1 MILPGFDTFVAIDWS
16 GARNSY
22 KGIAVAKCSRGRSAP
37 KLVPSKVNAHW
48 TRTEIADWLCDEL
61 NGASR
66 VLVGLDFAFGF
77 PFDEKTGYL
86 HGHMNEQQK
95 TVFDLWESIDD
106 NSCGEMDFGCNT
118 FTNDVRFAPLFWKSG
133 RSPAGWSSRKRRTEL
148 ACAETTN
155 TRPETVYKLVGSKQV
170 GRASITG
177 IRVLHYI
184 RRVRRSRVSIWPFE
198 RPKGSTIT
206 EIYPTLFRKSA
217 TNSTAKLRTLE
228 DLNKALA
235 TFSSDP
241 LPRSTRSFSDHE
253 TDALISAAGLRSLA
267 GRQTTWSHPELK
279 SQRVQREGWIFGVV
293 GPAD

>member
-148 ACAETTN
+148 ACTETTI
-155 TRPETVYKLVGSKQV
+155 PGLKLF
-170 GRASITG
+170 I
-177 IRVLHYI
+177 
-184 RRVRRSRVSIWPFE
+184 
-198 RPKGSTIT
+198 
-206 EIYPTLFRKSA
+206 
-217 TNSTAKLRTLE
+217 
-228 DLNKALA
+228 
-235 TFSSDP
+235 SS
-241 LPRSTRSFSDHE
+241 
-253 TDALISAAGLRSLA
+253 SAANKLEGRPSPVFAFSTTFDGSEEAECRS
-267 GRQTTWSHPELK
+267 GHSRD
-279 SQRVQREGWIFGVV
+279 QRVQR
-293 GPAD
+293 